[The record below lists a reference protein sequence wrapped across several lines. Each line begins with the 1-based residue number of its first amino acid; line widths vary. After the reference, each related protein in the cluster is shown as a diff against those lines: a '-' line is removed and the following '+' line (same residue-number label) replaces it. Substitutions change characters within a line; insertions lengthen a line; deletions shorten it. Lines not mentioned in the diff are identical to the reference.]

1 MKNIFLICLTLM
13 AVLFTFSACHSE
25 KMETGA
31 TDVTGQLS
39 LASMKMEVDLK
50 VDTVYPQS
58 RAGVDVSNFLLTIKN
73 SQGEQVE
80 QYTYSE
86 MPEIIS
92 LPVGTYT
99 VVASSAEAATNGFD
113 VPFYTGSTEQFTIKE
128 NELTEVFALTCRL
141 ANVMISVEY
150 DEELRKLMGEDV
162 VTNVKIGDN
171 SLDIPSS
178 ETRKADL
185 IAPASAGSM
194 DITLKGTIDGESV
207 TEVKRVD
214 NVQAGQYNIIKY
226 VLNSVDDGTN
236 SNVGGNLNIAINID
250 SSMTSSDETVGVN
263 PGEEPGIDDFPTDG
277 GEEPGDGDGDSD
289 GDGEGGI
296 TSDINI
302 TGKKLGDSS
311 FDIDQTQ
318 TITGATTLI
327 VGIEAPAGIQ
337 NLKVKITSAGND
349 DFNGIGE
356 GLGEFDL
363 AHSDSMNEN
372 AQAMIPVLGL
382 PIDDAVLNQPNLDFN
397 ISKFTSML
405 AGFEGTHTF
414 KITVTDNQGKTESKS
429 LVINVPKK

>member
-1 MKNIFLICLTLM
+1 MKNIFLICFTLM
-13 AVLFTFSACHSE
+13 VVLFTFSACHSE

-99 VVASSAEAATNGFD
+99 VVASSAETATNGFD

-128 NELTEVFALTCRL
+128 NELTEVSALTCRL

-162 VTNVKIGDN
+162 VTTVKIGDN

-178 ETRKADL
+178 ETRKAYL

-207 TEVKRVD
+207 TEVKRVE

-226 VLNSVDDGTN
+226 VLSPVDDGNN
-236 SNVGGNLNIAINID
+236 SMGGNLNIAINID

-277 GEEPGDGDGDSD
+277 GEEPGDGDGDGGDESGSD
-289 GDGEGGI
+289 QNMPTIEG
-296 TSDINI
+296 TSFN
-302 TGKKLGDSS
+302 KVP
-311 FDIDQTQ
+311 FDIDNDRL
-318 TITGATTLI
+318 TISGAAELQVTI
-327 VGIEAPAGIQ
+327 GVP
-337 NLKVKITSAGND
+337 
-349 DFNGIGE
+349 NGIANLFVE
-356 GLGEFDL
+356 IISETLDVSEVGLPKSFDL
-363 AHSDSMNEN
+363 AYPGENSDALSGLGF
-372 AQAMIPVLGL
+372 PVGDKVIGQTEVPFDISNFTILL
-382 PIDDAVLNQPNLDFN
+382 P
-397 ISKFTSML
+397 
-405 AGFEGTHTF
+405 TF
-414 KITVTDNQGKTESKS
+414 KGNHDFKIRVVDSKGLEETKTLKLKVEE
-429 LVINVPKK
+429 

>member
-128 NELTEVFALTCRL
+128 NELTEVSALTCRL

-162 VTNVKIGDN
+162 VTTVKIGDN

-178 ETRKADL
+178 ETRKAYL

-207 TEVKRVD
+207 TEVKRVE

-226 VLNSVDDGTN
+226 VLSPVDDGNN
-236 SNVGGNLNIAINID
+236 SVGGNLNIAINID

-277 GEEPGDGDGDSD
+277 GEEPGDGDGD
-289 GDGEGGI
+289 GEGGI
-296 TSDINI
+296 TSDISI
-302 TGKKLGDSS
+302 TGKDLGESP

-327 VGIEAPAGIQ
+327 VGIEVPAGIQ
-337 NLKVKITSAGND
+337 NLKVTISSDNEGFRA
-349 DFNGIGE
+349 IGE

-363 AHSDSMNEN
+363 AHSDSMNED
-372 AQAMIPVLGL
+372 AQAMLPILGL
-382 PIDDAVLNQPNLDFN
+382 PIDDAVLNQTNLDFN

-405 AGFEGTHTF
+405 AGFKGTHTF

-429 LVINVPKK
+429 LVINVPE

>member
-1 MKNIFLICLTLM
+1 M

-178 ETRKADL
+178 ETRKAYL

>member
-13 AVLFTFSACHSE
+13 VVLFTFSACHSE
-25 KMETGA
+25 KMETGT

-128 NELTEVFALTCRL
+128 NELTEVSALTCRL

-162 VTNVKIGDN
+162 VTTVKIGDN

-178 ETRKADL
+178 ETRKAYL

-296 TSDINI
+296 TSDISI
-302 TGKKLGDSS
+302 TGKDLGESPF

-337 NLKVKITSAGND
+337 NLKVAISSDNEE
-349 DFNGIGE
+349 FNGIGE

-363 AHSDSMNEN
+363 AHSDSMNED
-372 AQAMIPVLGL
+372 AQAMLPILGL
-382 PIDDAVLNQPNLDFN
+382 PIDDAVLNQTNLDFN

-405 AGFEGTHTF
+405 AGFKGTHTF
-414 KITVTDNQGKTESKS
+414 KITVTDKQ
-429 LVINVPKK
+429 

>member
-1 MKNIFLICLTLM
+1 MKNIFLICFTLM
-13 AVLFTFSACHSE
+13 VVLFTFSACHSE
-25 KMETGA
+25 KMETGT

-128 NELTEVFALTCRL
+128 NELTEVSALTCRL

-162 VTNVKIGDN
+162 VTTVKIGDN

-178 ETRKADL
+178 ETRKAYL

-207 TEVKRVD
+207 TEVKRVE

-236 SNVGGNLNIAINID
+236 SNGGGNLNIAINID

-277 GEEPGDGDGDSD
+277 GEEPGDGDGDG
-289 GDGEGGI
+289 GDESGSEQNMPTIVG
-296 TSDINI
+296 TDFNENP
-302 TGKKLGDSS
+302 
-311 FDIDQTQ
+311 FDISKDVLTVTKGQSVSLSVTLLAPNKMAHVYV
-318 TITGATTLI
+318 TIDSETLTEDVL
-327 VGIEAPAGIQ
+327 VGV
-337 NLKVKITSAGND
+337 NLAKN
-349 DFNGIGE
+349 
-356 GLGEFDL
+356 FDL
-363 AHSDSMNEN
+363 AEPGDLE
-372 AQAMIPVLGL
+372 AGLKGLGFPTGTDVIGKEKIPFD
-382 PIDDAVLNQPNLDFN
+382 IIQ
-397 ISKFTSML
+397 FTSL
-405 AGFEGTHTF
+405 LGIYGAANHNFIIRVVDQQGLEVTETL
-414 KITVTDNQGKTESKS
+414 KIKS
-429 LVINVPKK
+429 VVK

>member
-128 NELTEVFALTCRL
+128 NELTEVSALTCRL

-178 ETRKADL
+178 ETRKAYL

-226 VLNSVDDGTN
+226 VLSPVDDGNN
-236 SNVGGNLNIAINID
+236 SVGGNLNIAINVD

-296 TSDINI
+296 TSDISI
-302 TGKKLGDSS
+302 TGKELGGSP

-318 TITGATTLI
+318 TITGETTLI

-363 AHSDSMNEN
+363 AHSDSMNED
-372 AQAMIPVLGL
+372 AQAMLPILGL
-382 PIDDAVLNQPNLDFN
+382 PIDDAVLNQTNLDFN

-405 AGFEGTHTF
+405 AGFNGTHTF

-429 LVINVPKK
+429 LVINVPEK